1 MCGGKTKTEQFW
13 WFIAAEARAERRQQ
27 LVGEVV
33 AVASEA
39 MQHDHGGRVLPRW
52 CDDVW
57 RRQCACG
64 MGPVGLVTDRL
75 PANAEDRPSSTFIL
89 RLFMAMAD
97 ERRASFGAWAD
108 SPTLVMPRPVVM
120 RRSRSRPDGISS
132 TRQDSRLRRFVIV
145 IFCFTFVAKL

>member
-1 MCGGKTKTEQFW
+1 VVGKQKTEQFW
-13 WFIAAEARAERRQQ
+13 SFIAAEARAERRQQ

-57 RRQCACG
+57 RRQCAWVG
-64 MGPVGLVTDRL
+64 SRVGLVTDRL

-108 SPTLVMPRPVVM
+108 SPTLVMPRPVGDATQA
-120 RRSRSRPDGISS
+120 RRHLQHEAG
-132 TRQDSRLRRFVIV
+132 LA
-145 IFCFTFVAKL
+145 VATLCHRDFLIHICAMGPLH